1 MRVWPPDGH
10 GRLHH
15 ETLISP
21 PRATEWRKEY
31 AIRVGAYLLLHG
43 VLIFLG
49 FLGVIAG
56 LFLAFLS
63 QRYWFARAWRFSGRI
78 VSPARRKGIRSVLIA
93 VIAAVAFLAIA
104 AATRNMRG
112 GISRGS
118 WWSAFFGLWLTS
130 SISSYLFIKIVA
142 GAEWVW
148 MRLRRSSTDKSVYP
162 AGSPALATAIQHAE
176 NIDHSRR
183 YFFQA
188 VGVIAG
194 AVPFVS
200 ASYGF
205 VAERLHFSV
214 REIEIPIANLPPA
227 LDGMRITQLS
237 DIHIGSYMPTA
248 QVRRAVGMANELK
261 GDLTVVT
268 GDFITGRTDPL
279 EECIT
284 ELSRLRAPL
293 GVWGCNG
300 NHEIYAQAEEESAE
314 LFQKF
319 GMKLLRKENA
329 ELRWQGSAFN
339 LIGVDYQRQ
348 RDNEGSHP
356 PMLAGLEPL
365 VRRDIPNILLSHNPN
380 SFPKAAE
387 LGIELS
393 LAGHTHGGQVHVEI
407 LDHRWSPA
415 EFLTPYVAGLY
426 QRPLLAPASLQ
437 YPIESRLREP
447 ALAQAQSSSSIYV
460 NRGLGTIGAPVR
472 LGVPP
477 EITLITL
484 RRAV

>member
-1 MRVWPPDGH
+1 M
-10 GRLHH
+10 LHDVI
-15 ETLISP
+15 L
-21 PRATEWRKEY
+21 
-31 AIRVGAYLLLHG
+31 
-43 VLIFLG
+43 FLG

-63 QRYWFARAWRFSGRI
+63 QRYWFARAWKFAGRI
-78 VSPARRKGIRSVLIA
+78 HDPISRKRLRGALIGL
-93 VIAAVAFLAIA
+93 VAFVALLALA

-112 GISRGS
+112 VVSHGS
-118 WWSAFFGLWLTS
+118 WWTAFFGFWLTS
-130 SISSYLFIKIVA
+130 SIFSYLFIKIIA
-142 GAEWVW
+142 GAEWMWKRV
-148 MRLRRSSTDKSVYP
+148 RRPSAEKPEPIAIAPNLAV
-162 AGSPALATAIQHAE
+162 AGAHHEASEH
-176 NIDHSRR
+176 IDHSRR

-188 VGVIAG
+188 AGVIAG

-200 ASYGF
+200 AAYGF
-205 VAERLHFSV
+205 VAERLQFSV
-214 REIEIPIANLPPA
+214 REVEIPIANLPPA
-227 LDGMRITQLS
+227 LDGLRITQLS
-237 DIHIGSYMPTA
+237 DIHIGSYMPTS

-268 GDFITGRTDPL
+268 GDFVTGKSDPL

-300 NHEIYAQAEEESAE
+300 NHEIYAEAEAKSAQ
-314 LFQKF
+314 LFQRF
-319 GMKLLRKENA
+319 GMKLLRLENA

-348 RDNEGSHP
+348 RDTEGKHP
-356 PMLAGLEPL
+356 PMLLGVDRL
-365 VRRDIPNILLSHNPN
+365 VRRDVPNILLSHNPN
-380 SFPKAAE
+380 SFRKAAE

-393 LAGHTHGGQVHVEI
+393 LAGHTHGGQVKVEI

-415 EFLTPYVAGLY
+415 QFLTPYVAGLY
-426 QRPLLAPASLQ
+426 RRPLLAPANTGD
-437 YPIESRLREP
+437 
-447 ALAQAQSSSSIYV
+447 AADSSGPLVAVSDLHCSSAIYV

>member
-1 MRVWPPDGH
+1 
-10 GRLHH
+10 
-15 ETLISP
+15 
-21 PRATEWRKEY
+21 
-31 AIRVGAYLLLHG
+31 VGAYLLLHG
-43 VLIFLG
+43 VIVFLG
-49 FLGVIAG
+49 FLAVIAG

-63 QRYWFARAWRFSGRI
+63 QRYWFARAWKFAGRI
-78 VSPARRKGIRSVLIA
+78 HDPVARKRVRGALIA
-93 VIAAVAFLAIA
+93 LVSFVALLALA

-112 GISRGS
+112 VVSRGS
-118 WWSAFFGLWLTS
+118 WWTGFFGFWLTS
-130 SISSYLFIKIVA
+130 SIFSYLFIKIIAAAEWLWKLVRRPAAEERQSAGVVPSSGLAVA
-142 GAEWVW
+142 GAHDE
-148 MRLRRSSTDKSVYP
+148 
-162 AGSPALATAIQHAE
+162 H
-176 NIDHSRR
+176 IDHSRR

-188 VGVIAG
+188 AGVIAG

-200 ASYGF
+200 AAYGF
-205 VAERLHFSV
+205 VAERLQFSV
-214 REIEIPIANLPPA
+214 REVEIPIANLPPA

-268 GDFITGRTDPL
+268 GDFITGKSDPL

-284 ELSRLRAPL
+284 ELSQLRAPL

-300 NHEIYAQAEEESAE
+300 NHEIYAQAEEKSAE
-314 LFQKF
+314 LFQRF
-319 GMKLLRKENA
+319 GMKLLRLENA

-348 RDNEGSHP
+348 RDTEGRHP
-356 PMLAGLEPL
+356 PMLFGVDRL

-380 SFPKAAE
+380 SFRKAAE

-393 LAGHTHGGQVHVEI
+393 LAGHTHGGQVKVEI

-415 EFLTPYVAGLY
+415 QFLTPYVAGLY
-426 QRPLLAPASLQ
+426 RRPLLAPANTGDAADS
-437 YPIESRLREP
+437 SGP
-447 ALAQAQSSSSIYV
+447 AITATDLHCSSAIYV